1 MTANNSPAAPVV
13 PTLHHDGI
21 TERCG
26 TWTDEELEAVPV
38 LVIGRNA
45 PDDKIQ
51 RLAARHGMDAL
62 ALRNF
67 ARSR

>member
-1 MTANNSPAAPVV
+1 MSANQSPVLPVV
-13 PTLHHDGI
+13 PTLHHDGVS
-21 TERCG
+21 ERCG
-26 TWTDEELEAVPV
+26 TWTGEEWDAVPV